1 MTQTFLLPVIT
12 STGHTAQIAGTFSFS
27 DGPNGHIVFGQ
38 MSDIAV
44 GGTPVGGVLDSGVA
58 TLVAGKVTVSSTMAA
73 TTNPILLSY
82 YSVDGT
88 QATVAY
94 GTIIAATSFV
104 ITSSNPTD
112 TNKVSW
118 SIVG

>member
-58 TLVAGKVTVSSTMAA
+58 TLAAGTATVLSSMSSATKAILLTYYSLDTTFATIGYSTVSAG
-73 TTNPILLSY
+73 
-82 YSVDGT
+82 V
-88 QATVAY
+88 
-94 GTIIAATSFV
+94 SFV
-104 ITSSNPTD
+104 ITSSNATD
-112 TNKVSW
+112 TNKVAW
-118 SIVG
+118 AIVG